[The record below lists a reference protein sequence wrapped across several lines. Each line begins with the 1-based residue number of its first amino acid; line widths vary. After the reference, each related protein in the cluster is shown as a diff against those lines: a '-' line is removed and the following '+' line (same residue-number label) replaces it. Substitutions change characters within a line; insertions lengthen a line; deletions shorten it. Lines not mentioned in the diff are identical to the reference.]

1 MLECDGKQEGN
12 NLALAL
18 VLTSDMPMVLISKHV
33 PNVGSPLTTVDVHN
47 DHEYDRILKERDQKR
62 LRVEVVENEVNDIE
76 MRSAGSL
83 EECRWEQ

>member
-1 MLECDGKQEGN
+1 MLECDGKQERN

-18 VLTSDMPMVLISKHV
+18 VPSSDMPMVLISKHV
-33 PNVGSPLTTVDVHN
+33 PNVGSLLTTVDAHN
-47 DHEYDRILKERDQKR
+47 DPEYDTIMKERDQKR

-76 MRSAGSL
+76 MRSAGSH